1 MTEQLDPDRETTHED
16 AEPGDILAPSPM
28 VALIA
33 FVVGI
38 GLDQIVYIGT
48 FIRPW
53 NLPIGGSLVI
63 VGVTLFAGA
72 ILAMRRIET
81 TPAHDDES
89 PELLTDGVFQYSRN
103 PIYLGQ
109 SLAYV
114 GASLLLD
121 SLWPLVTLLP
131 LLWYLDR
138 VIQREEAYLEA
149 AFGEEFHQYRDSV
162 RRWL

>member
-1 MTEQLDPDRETTHED
+1 MTEQPGSGHEPEHGR
-16 AEPGDILAPSPM
+16 AEPGEILAPSPM
-28 VALIA
+28 LALIA

-38 GLDQIVYIGT
+38 GLDRIAHIGT
-48 FIRPW
+48 VIQPR
-53 NLPIGGSLVI
+53 NLPIGVLLVI
-63 VGVTLFAGA
+63 VGVALFVGA

-89 PELLTDGVFQYSRN
+89 PELLTEGVFRYSRN

-121 SLWPLVTLLP
+121 TLWPLVTLVP

-138 VIQREEAYLEA
+138 VIEREEAYLEA
-149 AFGEEFHQYRDSV
+149 TFGNEFHQYRDSV

>member
-1 MTEQLDPDRETTHED
+1 M
-16 AEPGDILAPSPM
+16 GVIL
-28 VALIA
+28 
-33 FVVGI
+33 FV
-38 GLDQIVYIGT
+38 
-48 FIRPW
+48 
-53 NLPIGGSLVI
+53 S
-63 VGVTLFAGA
+63 A

-89 PELLTDGVFQYSRN
+89 PELLTEGVFRYSRN

-121 SLWPLVTLLP
+121 SLWPLVTLVP

-138 VIQREEAYLEA
+138 VIEREEAYLET
-149 AFGEEFHQYRDSV
+149 AFGDEFDQSRDSV